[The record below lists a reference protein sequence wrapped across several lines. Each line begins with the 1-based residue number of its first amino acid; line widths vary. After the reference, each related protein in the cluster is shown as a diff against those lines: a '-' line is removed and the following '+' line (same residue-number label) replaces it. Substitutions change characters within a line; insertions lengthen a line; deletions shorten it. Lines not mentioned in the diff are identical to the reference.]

1 MNYSFL
7 KVLFDT
13 ILPLQEFLN
22 HEFSAENITFW
33 TSCEQYRHLAGV
45 GEQARR
51 SAASAIAERHLAPGC
66 PEPVNVDAAARQVA
80 KDGLSHAGPD
90 IFAPAQKHIYNLM
103 KFDSYS
109 RQVLASKQ
117 AMRQVPLEH
126 FIDIAVDGEFLVEV
140 ANQEWAV

>member
-1 MNYSFL
+1 M
-7 KVLFDT
+7 
-13 ILPLQEFLN
+13 QEFLN

-33 TSCEQYRHLAGV
+33 TSCEQYRHLAG

-80 KDGLSHAGPD
+80 KDGLSSGAAAQD

-109 RQVLASKQ
+109 R
-117 AMRQVPLEH
+117 
-126 FIDIAVDGEFLVEV
+126 
-140 ANQEWAV
+140 